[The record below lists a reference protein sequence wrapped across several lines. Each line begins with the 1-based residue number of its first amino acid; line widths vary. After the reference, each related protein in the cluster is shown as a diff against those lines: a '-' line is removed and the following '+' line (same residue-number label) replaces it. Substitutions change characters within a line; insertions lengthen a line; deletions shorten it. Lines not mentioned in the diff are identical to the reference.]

1 MQRIVRK
8 LPPRHVP
15 VARKKRVAA
24 YARVSTGK
32 MAALESLATQ
42 TGHYSSLIQ
51 KHGDWEYAGVFYDDG
66 VTGTKANRPGFQRML
81 RACRDG
87 NVDMIIV
94 KSISRFARNTVTL
107 LETTRE
113 LKQLGVDVFFEEQ
126 NLHTLSSEGEML
138 LTMLAACAQEE
149 SRIVSENCRWRIQR
163 DFQHGIPCSTPV
175 YGYRIRRGELLI
187 VPKEA
192 AVVRM
197 IFAMYLAGKGKDAIA
212 RSLNAQGI
220 PAQKAALWSDS
231 TIEGILRNEK
241 YRGDLLLQKTF
252 RTDYLSKKWRRNR
265 GELEQVLVDH
275 NHEPII
281 SRGTFDAVQRIMRE
295 RATHFPSNAAATRHP
310 FSGKLVCGIC
320 EKHYKRRKNSGI
332 AVWQCSTYLERGKA
346 HCPARQ
352 IRESILED
360 AAAETLGLRKFDP
373 SLFDEK
379 VKEIRVHE
387 GNRLEFVFHDGTTA
401 DIEWQAP
408 SRRESWDEAGRQRA
422 REYANKR
429 WSK

>member
-1 MQRIVRK
+1 
-8 LPPRHVP
+8 
-15 VARKKRVAA
+15 
-24 YARVSTGK
+24 
-32 MAALESLATQ
+32 
-42 TGHYSSLIQ
+42 
-51 KHGDWEYAGVFYDDG
+51 
-66 VTGTKANRPGFQRML
+66 
-81 RACRDG
+81 
-87 NVDMIIV
+87 
-94 KSISRFARNTVTL
+94 
-107 LETTRE
+107 
-113 LKQLGVDVFFEEQ
+113 
-126 NLHTLSSEGEML
+126 
-138 LTMLAACAQEE
+138 
-149 SRIVSENCRWRIQR
+149 
-163 DFQHGIPCSTPV
+163 
-175 YGYRIRRGELLI
+175 
-187 VPKEA
+187 
-192 AVVRM
+192 M

-220 PAQKAALWSDS
+220 TAQKADLWSDS

-281 SRGTFDAVQRIMRE
+281 SRGTFDEVQRIMRE

>member
-149 SRIVSENCRWRIQR
+149 SRIVSENCRWWIQR

-175 YGYRIRRGELLI
+175 YGYRIRRGEKR
-187 VPKEA
+187 P
-192 AVVRM
+192 
-197 IFAMYLAGKGKDAIA
+197 
-212 RSLNAQGI
+212 
-220 PAQKAALWSDS
+220 P
-231 TIEGILRNEK
+231 
-241 YRGDLLLQKTF
+241 
-252 RTDYLSKKWRRNR
+252 LS
-265 GELEQVLVDH
+265 
-275 NHEPII
+275 
-281 SRGTFDAVQRIMRE
+281 A
-295 RATHFPSNAAATRHP
+295 
-310 FSGKLVCGIC
+310 
-320 EKHYKRRKNSGI
+320 
-332 AVWQCSTYLERGKA
+332 
-346 HCPARQ
+346 
-352 IRESILED
+352 
-360 AAAETLGLRKFDP
+360 
-373 SLFDEK
+373 
-379 VKEIRVHE
+379 
-387 GNRLEFVFHDGTTA
+387 
-401 DIEWQAP
+401 
-408 SRRESWDEAGRQRA
+408 
-422 REYANKR
+422 
-429 WSK
+429 